1 MPSQR
6 DAEVGCRKHGDG
18 DDISA
23 IVEFSADRLDRIPT
37 PHQSPHG
44 ALKGEIRRGAF
55 GLVFA

>member
-37 PHQSPHG
+37 PDQSLDGP
-44 ALKGEIRRGAF
+44 LKGQTVEKRLA
-55 GLVFA
+55 